1 MAIDAT
7 NATTTST
14 TNTGATGT
22 EVGTKIGSE
31 SALSNWAGPYVTGML
46 GKAEALTETPF
57 QAYGGPLS
65 AGASNLQNKAFEGLA
80 GLAVPQNMGAFTP
93 GTFGTTEAQQYMNP
107 FLQAALE
114 PQMAEARRQSDIS
127 RLQDASRLTKAG
139 AFGGS
144 RQGIMESEGQR
155 NLLRNM
161 ADITGKGYATAF
173 DQARDQFN
181 VEQDRSRA
189 AQEYA
194 NRYGMEALAAQMA
207 GGGVERGIA
216 GEDITARKDA
226 FDFERDY
233 PFRML
238 QFQQSMLQGLP
249 TGAVSSTFQQP
260 SGLAQLSQA
269 VGGATN
275 LYDQIAEIFNAD

>member
-7 NATTTST
+7 T

-275 LYDQIAEIFNAD
+275 LYDQIAEIFNTD

>member
-7 NATTTST
+7 T

-249 TGAVSSTFQQP
+249 TGAQSSTFQQP

-269 VGGATN
+269 VGSATN
-275 LYDQIAEIFNAD
+275 IYDQIAEIFNTD

>member
-1 MAIDAT
+1 
-7 NATTTST
+7 
-14 TNTGATGT
+14 
-22 EVGTKIGSE
+22 
-31 SALSNWAGPYVTGML
+31 ML